1 MTTKPLIGLTSYSRS
16 EKNRFAIPAAY
27 LEAIERANGIPVVIT
42 PTTKEI
48 DPIMDR
54 IDAFVLTGGA
64 DVDPSYY
71 AGKPHE
77 KIYGINEERDQLELG
92 LALRI
97 ADHSVPTLA
106 ICRGLQVL
114 NVALGGTLVEHIP
127 DEYGESVAHRQEHF
141 EYIDHEV
148 AVKPE
153 SKLAEILQETKL
165 DVPSYHHQSVRK
177 PAPGFEVVAESTDGV
192 IEAIESS
199 DFPGIIAIQWHPEVA
214 AHEVE
219 VHQRLF
225 DQLVIWAKHGISVPA
240 THQRSE
246 LELVA
251 TA

>member
-1 MTTKPLIGLTSYSRS
+1 MNKPLIGLTSYSRCD
-16 EKNRFAIPAAY
+16 KNRFAIPATY

-48 DPIMDR
+48 NPLLDK

-64 DVDPSYY
+64 DVDPAFY
-71 AGKPHE
+71 AGKAHE
-77 KIYGINEERDQLELG
+77 KIYGINEERDQLELE
-92 LALRI
+92 LASKI
-97 ADHSVPTLA
+97 AEKSVPALA

-114 NVALGGTLVEHIP
+114 NIALGGTLVEHIP
-127 DEYGESVAHRQEHF
+127 DEYGESIAHRQDHF

-148 AVKPE
+148 TVKPD
-153 SKLAEILQETKL
+153 SRLAGILQETKL

-177 PAPGFEVVAESTDGV
+177 PAPGFEVVAESPDGV
-192 IEAIESS
+192 IEAIESA
-199 DFPGIIAIQWHPEVA
+199 DLPGVIAIQWHPEVA
-214 AHEVE
+214 AHKVK

-225 DQLVIWAKHGISVPA
+225 DQLVIWATHGA